1 MKRGLAICVIALLLS
16 GCGKEAAFENLAD
29 GPCTSA
35 QAKLVNQHISG
46 QIDALAKKDWELA
59 FSFASPDFQK
69 NVGIE
74 QFTFII
80 GTQYGMLIEN
90 QGYRFNKCAIAGK
103 AIMQEVEVT
112 SGKQISNLT
121 YSLSLNGSSL
131 GVESAVERRSSTQ
144 LDT

>member
-1 MKRGLAICVIALLLS
+1 MKRGIAISVIALLLS

-29 GPCTSA
+29 GACTSV

-80 GTQYGMLIEN
+80 GTQYVMLIEN

-121 YSLSLNGSSL
+121 YSLSLSGSSL
-131 GVESAVERRSSTQ
+131 GVESAVERRSGTQ

>member
-1 MKRGLAICVIALLLS
+1 MKRGFAICVIALLLS

-46 QIDALAKKDWELA
+46 QIDALAEKDWELA
-59 FSFASPDFQK
+59 FSYASPDFQK

-80 GTQYGMLIEN
+80 GTQYVMLIEN

>member
-1 MKRGLAICVIALLLS
+1 MKRGIAISVIALLLS
-16 GCGKEAAFENLAD
+16 GCSQKAAFENLAD
-29 GPCTSA
+29 GACTSA

-59 FSFASPDFQK
+59 YSYASPDFQK

-80 GTQYGMLIEN
+80 GTQYVMLIEN

-131 GVESAVERRSSTQ
+131 GVESAVERRSGTQ

>member
-1 MKRGLAICVIALLLS
+1 MRRGFAICVIAILLS
-16 GCGKEAAFENLAD
+16 GCSQKAAFENLAD

-46 QIDALAKKDWELA
+46 QIDALAKKDWKLA
-59 FSFASPDFQK
+59 FSYASPDFQK
-69 NVGIE
+69 NVGID
-74 QFTFII
+74 QFTLII
-80 GTQYGMLIEN
+80 GTQYLMLVEN

-112 SGKQISNLT
+112 SGTEIFNLT
-121 YSLSLNGSSL
+121 YSLSVSGSTL

-144 LDT
+144 LDA

>member
-1 MKRGLAICVIALLLS
+1 MRRLFAGFLVAVLAT
-16 GCGKEAAFENLAD
+16 GCSQKAAFENLAD

-35 QAKLVNQHISG
+35 QAKLIDQHISG
-46 QIDALAKKDWELA
+46 QIDALAKKDWKLA
-59 FSFASPDFQK
+59 FSYASPDFQK

-80 GTQYGMLIEN
+80 GTQYVMLIEN

>member
-1 MKRGLAICVIALLLS
+1 MRRLIAGCLVALLTT
-16 GCGKEAAFENLAD
+16 GCSQKAAFENLAD

-35 QAKLVNQHISG
+35 QAKLIDQHISG
-46 QIDALAKKDWELA
+46 QIDALAKKDWKLA
-59 FSFASPDFQK
+59 FSYASPDFQK
-69 NVGIE
+69 NVGID
-74 QFTFII
+74 QFTLII
-80 GTQYGMLIEN
+80 GTQYLMLVEN

-144 LDT
+144 LDA

>member
-1 MKRGLAICVIALLLS
+1 MRRLFAGFLVAVLAT
-16 GCGKEAAFENLAD
+16 GCSQNAAFENLAD

-35 QAKLVNQHISG
+35 QAKLIDQHISG
-46 QIDALAKKDWELA
+46 QIDALAKKDWKLA
-59 FSFASPDFQK
+59 FSYASPDFQK

-80 GTQYGMLIEN
+80 GTQYVMLIEN

-131 GVESAVERRSSTQ
+131 GVESAVERRSGTQ

>member
-1 MKRGLAICVIALLLS
+1 MKRGVAICVIALLLS
-16 GCGKEAAFENLAD
+16 GCSQKAAFENLSD
-29 GPCTSA
+29 GPCTSV

-59 FSFASPDFQK
+59 FSYASPDFQK

-80 GTQYGMLIEN
+80 GTQYVMLIEN

-131 GVESAVERRSSTQ
+131 GVESAVERRSGTQ

>member
-1 MKRGLAICVIALLLS
+1 MKRGFAICVIAILLS
-16 GCGKEAAFENLAD
+16 GCSQQAAFENLAD

-69 NVGIE
+69 NVGID
-74 QFTFII
+74 QFTLII
-80 GTQYGMLIEN
+80 GTQYLMLVEN
-90 QGYRFNKCAIAGK
+90 QGYSFNKCAIAGK

-112 SGKQISNLT
+112 SGTEIFNLT
-121 YSLSLNGSSL
+121 YSLSVSGSTL
-131 GVESAVERRSSTQ
+131 GVESAVERRSGTQ

>member
-46 QIDALAKKDWELA
+46 QIDALAKKEWELA
-59 FSFASPDFQK
+59 FSYASPDFQK
-69 NVGIE
+69 NVGID

-80 GTQYGMLIEN
+80 GTQYLMLVEN
-90 QGYRFNKCAIAGK
+90 QGYLFNKCAIAGK

>member
-35 QAKLVNQHISG
+35 QAKLIDQHISG
-46 QIDALAKKDWELA
+46 QIDALAKKDWKLA
-59 FSFASPDFQK
+59 FSYASPDFQK

-131 GVESAVERRSSTQ
+131 GVESAVERRSGTQ

>member
-121 YSLSLNGSSL
+121 YSLSVSGSTL

>member
-1 MKRGLAICVIALLLS
+1 MKRGFAICVIAILLS
-16 GCGKEAAFENLAD
+16 ACSQKAAFENLAD

-46 QIDALAKKDWELA
+46 QIDALAEKDWELA
-59 FSFASPDFQK
+59 FSYASPDFQK

-80 GTQYGMLIEN
+80 GTQYVMLIEN

-131 GVESAVERRSSTQ
+131 GVESAVERRSGTQ

>member
-1 MKRGLAICVIALLLS
+1 MRRLIAGCLVALLTT
-16 GCGKEAAFENLAD
+16 GCSQKAAFENLAD

-35 QAKLVNQHISG
+35 QAKLIDQHISG
-46 QIDALAKKDWELA
+46 QIDALAKKDWKLA
-59 FSFASPDFQK
+59 FSYASPDFQK
-69 NVGIE
+69 NVGID
-74 QFTFII
+74 QFTLII
-80 GTQYGMLIEN
+80 GTQYLMLVEN

>member
-1 MKRGLAICVIALLLS
+1 MKRGIAISVIALLLS
-16 GCGKEAAFENLAD
+16 GCSQKAAFENLAD

-59 FSFASPDFQK
+59 FSYASPDFQK

-80 GTQYGMLIEN
+80 GTQYVMLIEN

-121 YSLSLNGSSL
+121 YSLSVSGSTL
-131 GVESAVERRSSTQ
+131 GVESAVERRSGTQ

>member
-1 MKRGLAICVIALLLS
+1 MKRGLAISVIALLLS
-16 GCGKEAAFENLAD
+16 GCGKEAAFENLSD
-29 GPCTSA
+29 GPCTSV

-80 GTQYGMLIEN
+80 GTQYVMLIEN

-121 YSLSLNGSSL
+121 YSLSLSGSSL
-131 GVESAVERRSSTQ
+131 GVESAVERRSGTQ

>member
-1 MKRGLAICVIALLLS
+1 MRRLIAGCLVALLTT
-16 GCGKEAAFENLAD
+16 GCSQKAAFENLAD

-35 QAKLVNQHISG
+35 QAKLIDQHISG
-46 QIDALAKKDWELA
+46 QIDALAKKDWKLA
-59 FSFASPDFQK
+59 FSYASPDFQK
-69 NVGIE
+69 NVGID
-74 QFTFII
+74 QFTLII
-80 GTQYGMLIEN
+80 GTQYLMLVEN

-112 SGKQISNLT
+112 SGTEIFNLT
-121 YSLSLNGSSL
+121 YSLSVSGSTL

>member
-1 MKRGLAICVIALLLS
+1 MKRGLAISVIALLLS

-29 GPCTSA
+29 GPCTSV

-80 GTQYGMLIEN
+80 GTQYVMLIEN

-121 YSLSLNGSSL
+121 YSLSLSGSSL
-131 GVESAVERRSSTQ
+131 GVESAVERRSGTQ

>member
-16 GCGKEAAFENLAD
+16 GCSQKAAFENLAD
-29 GPCTSA
+29 GACTSA

-121 YSLSLNGSSL
+121 YSLSVSGSTL

>member
-1 MKRGLAICVIALLLS
+1 MKRGIAICVIALLLS
-16 GCGKEAAFENLAD
+16 ACSQKAAFENLSA

-46 QIDALAKKDWELA
+46 QIDALGKKDWELA
-59 FSFASPDFQK
+59 FSYASPDFQR

-90 QGYRFNKCAIAGK
+90 QGYRFNKCSIAGK
-103 AIMQEVEVT
+103 AIMQEVAVT

-121 YSLSLNGSSL
+121 YSLSLNGSNL

>member
-1 MKRGLAICVIALLLS
+1 MRRGFAICVIAILLS
-16 GCGKEAAFENLAD
+16 GCSQKAAFENLAD

-59 FSFASPDFQK
+59 FSYASPDFQK
-69 NVGIE
+69 NVGID

-80 GTQYGMLIEN
+80 GTQYLMLVEN

-112 SGKQISNLT
+112 SGTEIFNLT
-121 YSLSLNGSSL
+121 YSLSVSGSSL

>member
-1 MKRGLAICVIALLLS
+1 MKRGIAICVIALLLS
-16 GCGKEAAFENLAD
+16 ACSQKAAFENLSD

-46 QIDALAKKDWELA
+46 QIDALANKDWELA
-59 FSFASPDFQK
+59 FSYASPDFQK

-121 YSLSLNGSSL
+121 YSLSLNGSNL

>member
-131 GVESAVERRSSTQ
+131 GVESAVERRSGTQ

>member
-1 MKRGLAICVIALLLS
+1 MKRGIAISVIALLLS
-16 GCGKEAAFENLAD
+16 GCWKEAAFENLSD

-59 FSFASPDFQK
+59 FSYASPDFQK

-131 GVESAVERRSSTQ
+131 GVESAVERRSGTQ

>member
-1 MKRGLAICVIALLLS
+1 MRRLIAGCLVALLTT
-16 GCGKEAAFENLAD
+16 GCSQKAAFENLAD

-35 QAKLVNQHISG
+35 QAKLIDQHISG
-46 QIDALAKKDWELA
+46 QIDALAKKDWKLA
-59 FSFASPDFQK
+59 FSYASPDFQK
-69 NVGIE
+69 NVGID
-74 QFTFII
+74 QFTLII
-80 GTQYGMLIEN
+80 GTQYLMLVEN

-112 SGKQISNLT
+112 SGTEIFNLT
-121 YSLSLNGSSL
+121 YSLSISGSIL

>member
-29 GPCTSA
+29 GTCTSA